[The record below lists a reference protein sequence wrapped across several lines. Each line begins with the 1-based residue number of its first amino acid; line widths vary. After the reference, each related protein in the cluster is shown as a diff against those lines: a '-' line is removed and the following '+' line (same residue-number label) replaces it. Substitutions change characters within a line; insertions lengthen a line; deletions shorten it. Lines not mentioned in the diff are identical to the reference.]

1 MGKRITGNFDQDEV
15 DAIVEMQ
22 EDRGIDHKSEAVR
35 IASRAGLQE
44 LGYVQNADRDT
55 ALRQTS
61 RRVADALAIVGLIM
75 IGLTWWYPIG
85 LRMIAIAPFAASMS
99 CYGLDRVL
107 KHYEPAISKR
117 IIGLF
122 TRGES
127 A

>member
-44 LGYVQNADRDT
+44 LGYVQNSDRDT
-55 ALRQTS
+55 ALRQTA
-61 RRVADALAIVGLIM
+61 RRFADSLALVGLILV
-75 IGLTWWYPIG
+75 GLTFWYPIG
-85 LRMIAIAPFAASMS
+85 LRMVAVAPFAASMS

-117 IIGLF
+117 IVRLF
-122 TRGES
+122 SRGES